1 MKVSI
6 ITIVYNNVNCI
17 QSCLESVLNQS
28 YDNIEHIVIDGGSND
43 GTLKKIQPYIDNLSY
58 FVSEKDSGLYN
69 ALNKG
74 VKKCTG
80 DVIGVLHSD
89 DLLFER
95 TTIQKIVDTFQESN
109 PDVVYAD
116 GQYVAKEDTALVKR
130 IYKGKPFKHW
140 TLYYGWVPLHTT
152 MYIKKKIFEDYG
164 LYDESYRIA
173 SDYEYTLRILK
184 EQKIHKVYLNEW
196 VIKMRLGGKST
207 TARLQKLK
215 SKEDLQIIRK
225 HNLLGWF
232 TLSAKIIRKI
242 KQYVLPKF
250 KSY

>member
-6 ITIVYNNVNCI
+6 ITIVYNNEKCI
-17 QSCLESVLNQS
+17 QSCIESVLNQT
-28 YDNIEHIVIDGGSND
+28 YNNIEHVVIDGGSSD
-43 GTLKKIQPYIDNLSY
+43 GTLKKIAPYREQLGC
-58 FVSEKDSGLYN
+58 FVSEKDTGLYN

-74 VKKCTG
+74 IQKSTG
-80 DVIGVLHSD
+80 DVIGILHSD
-89 DLLFER
+89 DLLFEK
-95 TTIQKIVDTFQESN
+95 TTIQKIVDAFRESK

-116 GQYVAKEDTALVKR
+116 GQYVAKEDIGLVKR

-152 MYIKKKIFEDYG
+152 MYIKKDVFNNYG

-184 EQKIHKVYLNEW
+184 EQKIRKVYLNEW
-196 VIKMRLGGKST
+196 VVKMRLGGKST
-207 TARLQKLK
+207 TAKLQKLK
-215 SKEDLQIIRK
+215 SKEDLHIIRK

-232 TLSAKIIRKI
+232 TLASKIIRKI
-242 KQYVLPKF
+242 KQYLLPKI
-250 KSY
+250 KQY